1 MKGHGMRERLS
12 HNEKVWRWTSI
23 VDKDARDL
31 TPDQREKLFAE
42 VKRGP
47 RAVAPSGSARARN
60 DRSRAST
67 MAFGFQTGSHPM
79 NSHTHHQT
87 KLEEAAAAVAD

>member
-1 MKGHGMRERLS
+1 MKRARNERAPE

-23 VDKDARDL
+23 MDKDARDL

-47 RAVAPSGSARARN
+47 
-60 DRSRAST
+60 
-67 MAFGFQTGSHPM
+67 Q
-79 NSHTHHQT
+79 
-87 KLEEAAAAVAD
+87 